1 MRTHTTLTT
10 MSLGLAAATLSACTT
25 LATYPSDSR
34 AELSPEAN
42 VNEPIPKLIAA
53 AIDYAGSTEGS
64 VGDPAIN
71 LPDGS
76 GMRLYEQ
83 VIGRL
88 GRGHAQIDPDEP
100 AYSITKVRARGLE
113 GEVDLFIPNVD
124 GSYSF
129 ATLTFRRNPFAEFRH
144 TRTRWWSLA
153 EQPPGINHVVLQ
165 QVAPHGPDEA
175 PVAQPVLAH
184 D

>member
-34 AELSPEAN
+34 AELSPEAT
-42 VNEPIPKLIAA
+42 VNEPVPKLIAA